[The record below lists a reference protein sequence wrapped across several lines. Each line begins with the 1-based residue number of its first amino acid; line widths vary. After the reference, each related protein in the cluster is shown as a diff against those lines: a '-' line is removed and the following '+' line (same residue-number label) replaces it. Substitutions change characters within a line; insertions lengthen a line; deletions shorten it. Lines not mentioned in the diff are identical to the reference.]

1 MERQC
6 RICLDTEH
14 PDSMITPCM
23 CSGTSAYI
31 HEACFQRYLEYYP
44 DRVCRV
50 CKYHVPGEPAYSL
63 DHFVFVCMAVWMI
76 CLLMMSS
83 VAEHFKVLYLFMFLG
98 VLAFSLLA
106 NVFRAIFGIAMIVVS
121 FLFTFLQPIEAVQC
135 VLFFGL
141 TAIIGVMFFY
151 IPPEVMLMFV
161 TILLAGA
168 YSIAIVSFFAL
179 SQDSYLTACVIPFM
193 ILLWACVIRARPP
206 LRP

>member
-6 RICLDTEH
+6 RICLDTER
-14 PDSMITPCM
+14 PESMITPCM

-50 CKYHVPGEPAYSL
+50 CKYRVPGQETYTL
-63 DHFVFVCMAVWMI
+63 DYFVFFAMAVWMV

-83 VAEHFKVLYLFMFLG
+83 VAEHYKVLYLFMFLG
-98 VLAFSLLA
+98 VLGFSILTD
-106 NVFRAIFGIAMIVVS
+106 VFRGVFGICMIVIS
-121 FLFTFLQPIEAVQC
+121 FLFTFLSPVLAVQTI
-135 VLFFGL
+135 LLLGL
-141 TAIIGVMFFY
+141 LAIIGVMFLY
-151 IPPEVMLMFV
+151 IPSEIMLMFI

-168 YSIAIVSFFAL
+168 YTIAIMSFFAL
-179 SQDSYLTACVIPFM
+179 SQDSYLTAGMIPFM
-193 ILLWACVIRARPP
+193 LLLWACVIRARPP